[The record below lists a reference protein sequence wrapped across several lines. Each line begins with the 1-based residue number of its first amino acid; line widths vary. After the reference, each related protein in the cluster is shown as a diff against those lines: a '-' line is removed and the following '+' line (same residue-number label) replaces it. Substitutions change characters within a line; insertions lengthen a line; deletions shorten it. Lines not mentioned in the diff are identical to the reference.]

1 MKKYLPSIMFFVLLL
16 IIWEWVVK
24 YFEIKEYILPSP
36 SAVGSSLINKKVL
49 LWDHGLQTIYEA
61 FLGFLLAIGAGLVLS
76 VAMGLSPG
84 VKRTIYPLMV
94 VSQTIPIVAIA
105 PLFIIWFGYVMMPKV
120 VTVVLICF
128 FPITLSLVEGLSTV
142 DEDMVRLLTAMGASP
157 WQVFRKVKFPGAMPS
172 FFAGLKISA
181 TYSVMGAII
190 GEWLGASKGL
200 GIYMTRSM
208 KSFLTD
214 QLFAAIAV
222 VSILSLLFFAVVEIT
237 GRLVMPWYYQK

>member
-1 MKKYLPSIMFFVLLL
+1 MKKYLPSLMFFILLL
-16 IIWEWVVK
+16 IIWEWAVR

-36 SAVGSSLINKKVL
+36 SAVGSSLINKRVL

-61 FLGFLLAIGAGLVLS
+61 VLGFLLAIGAGLFLS

-94 VSQTIPIVAIA
+94 VSQTIPIVALA

-120 VTVVLICF
+120 VTVILICF

-142 DEDMVRLLTAMGASP
+142 DDDMVKLLTAMGASP

-237 GRLVMPWYYQK
+237 GRMVMPWYYQK